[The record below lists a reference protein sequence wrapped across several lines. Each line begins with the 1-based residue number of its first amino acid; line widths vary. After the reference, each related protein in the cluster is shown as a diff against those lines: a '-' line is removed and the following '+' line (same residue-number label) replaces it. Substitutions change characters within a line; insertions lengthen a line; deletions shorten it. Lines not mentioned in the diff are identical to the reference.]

1 MGAARVDRAAQARR
15 FKELHQGPGVL
26 VLPNAWDAMSA
37 RVFANAGFGALAT
50 SSASVAWSLG
60 RSDGENIGRSEMVAA
75 IARVV
80 AAAGD
85 LPVTA
90 DIESGY
96 GSSPAE
102 VGETIRLV
110 LGAGAVGVNLE
121 DGTRFEAEPLRPIAE
136 NSARIRAAREA
147 ADEEGIPIF
156 INGRTDVY
164 LRDVGESAD
173 RFERTV
179 ERAHAML
186 EAGADGIFVP
196 SIKDL
201 DLIARLKAAIPAPLN
216 VMVVHGLP
224 PVAELAKAG
233 LRRLST
239 GGRPGAAV
247 LGVLAKIATE
257 LREQGTYNQIFEHS
271 LPGTEIQRLFGKST

>member
-1 MGAARVDRAAQARR
+1 MGAARVDRAAQAGR
-15 FKELHQGPGVL
+15 FRELHQGPGVL
-26 VLPNAWDAMSA
+26 ILPNAWDAMSA

-50 SSASVAWSLG
+50 SSASVAWSFG
-60 RSDGENIGRSEMVAA
+60 RADGENLSRSEMVSA

-96 GSSPAE
+96 GSTSAE
-102 VGETIRLV
+102 LGETIRQV
-110 LGAGAVGVNLE
+110 LAAGAVGVNLE
-121 DGTRFEAEPLRPIAE
+121 DGTRDAAEPLRPIADHC
-136 NSARIRAAREA
+136 ARLRAARAVAEEA
-147 ADEEGIPIF
+147 GIPLF

-164 LRDVGESAD
+164 LRGVGDPED

-179 ERAHAML
+179 ERAYAML
-186 EAGADGIFVP
+186 EAGADGVFVP
-196 SIKDL
+196 SVNDIET
-201 DLIARLKAAIPAPLN
+201 IARLAAAIPAPLN
-216 VMVVHGLP
+216 VMVVHGMP
-224 PVAELAKAG
+224 PVADLARAG

-247 LGVLAKIATE
+247 LGVLARIAAE
-257 LREQGTYNQIFEHS
+257 LRDQGTYDQILDNA
-271 LPGTEIQRLFGKST
+271 LPGAEIQRLFDERT